1 MEDTDKAVDIWGNTK
16 DQQKQKSLD
25 TDLLKKHVHST
36 VKKKTGNETTT
47 TNKFLIHLNKWLT
60 KLVVLSSTMTAVV
73 VERFM

>member
-36 VKKKTGNETTT
+36 VKKKRQAMRQQQQ
-47 TNKFLIHLNKWLT
+47 TNF
-60 KLVVLSSTMTAVV
+60 SST
-73 VERFM
+73 